1 MSCDVQEG
9 RLWSLT
15 SFLVGPDFLL
25 RAILHPASSSFSF
38 GSIFVAFFIPV
49 LPFRSRFSALLYFHL
64 YFAPASS
71 RFVVCHLYSA
81 IYINSAIYIDGLI
94 WGYSSI

>member
-64 YFAPASS
+64 YFAPASCMVGL
-71 RFVVCHLYSA
+71 FVLCRSA
-81 IYINSAIYIDGLI
+81 FDVVVL
-94 WGYSSI
+94 